1 MQYAFPLLAIFIWAG
16 NTVINKLAVGAI
28 FPAEIGFYRWLLA
41 GLLFTPFMLRK
52 VIAHWPQI
60 RPNLGKIFIL
70 GVLGM
75 AVYQSLAYF
84 AATMTTATNMGIIL
98 SLMPLMSL
106 AMAIISLG
114 QRLTAGA
121 LVGAVLSFAGVLVV
135 VSSGS
140 LGALLQHGVNL
151 GDAMMLIATL
161 AYAIYST
168 LLKKMAAAPAAAG
181 VAVFAGAGGGGGAVS
196 AVRHVAENRPD
207 PAEHSAGAVRVPA
220 GLDARAAGLDAGS
233 AAPRAEPDHAVLQPA
248 AVDHR
253 ADCSGGIEG
262 TTGDVSPGR
271 WLADAGRSDS
281 FRALDHRPRSLP
293 HSERRLDPDGFQP
306 RGMLDEQPHRI
317 RAFANQSQRWL
328 TISK

>member
-1 MQYAFPLLAIFIWAG
+1 MQYAYPLLAIFIWAG
-16 NTVINKLAVGAI
+16 NTVITKMSAGAI

-41 GLLFTPFMLRK
+41 GLLFTPFMLK
-52 VIAHWPQI
+52 TVIAHWSAI

-84 AATMTTATNMGIIL
+84 AATLTSATNMGIIL

-121 LVGAVLSFAGVLVV
+121 LAGAVLSFAGVLVV

-140 LGALLQHGVNL
+140 LSALLEHGVNL

-168 LLKKMAAAPAAAG
+168 LLKKWQLRLPPLVLLYLQVW
-181 VAVFAGAGGGGGAVS
+181 VAVVVLFPLFAVS
-196 AVRHVAENRPD
+196 PKIGPTLQNIPLVLYACVLASMLAPL
-207 PAEHSAGAVRVPA
+207 AWMHSVKTLGPSRTTLFFNLLPLITALIAALVLKEALALYHLVG
-220 GLDARAAGLDAGS
+220 GLLT
-233 AAPRAEPDHAVLQPA
+233 L
-248 AVDHR
+248 
-253 ADCSGGIEG
+253 GGVI
-262 TTGDVSPGR
+262 
-271 WLADAGRSDS
+271 L
-281 FRALDHRPRSLP
+281 
-293 HSERRLDPDGFQP
+293 SERWTAPVRRQAA
-306 RGMLDEQPHRI
+306 RV
-317 RAFANQSQRWL
+317 A
-328 TISK
+328 

>member
-41 GLLFTPFMLRK
+41 GLLFTPFMLK
-52 VIAHWPQI
+52 AVIAHWPQI
-60 RPNLGKIFIL
+60 RPNLGKIFVL

-84 AATMTTATNMGIIL
+84 AATLTTATNMGIIL

-140 LGALLQHGVNL
+140 LGALLQHGLNT

-168 LLKKMAAAPAAAG
+168 LLKKWQLRLPPLVLLYLQVLVAIVVLFPLYVASPKTGLTLQNTPLVLYACLLASMVAPLAWMQ
-181 VAVFAGAGGGGGAVS
+181 AVQRLGPSRTTLFFNLLPLITA
-196 AVRHVAENRPD
+196 
-207 PAEHSAGAVRVPA
+207 
-220 GLDARAAGLDAGS
+220 LI
-233 AAPRAEPDHAVLQPA
+233 A
-248 AVDHR
+248 AVVLKEQLAMYHLV
-253 ADCSGGIEG
+253 GGLLTLGGVI
-262 TTGDVSPGR
+262 
-271 WLADAGRSDS
+271 L
-281 FRALDHRPRSLP
+281 
-293 HSERRLDPDGFQP
+293 SERWTTVLGR
-306 RGMLDEQPHRI
+306 RI
-317 RAFANQSQRWL
+317 SVA
-328 TISK
+328 

>member
-41 GLLFTPFMLRK
+41 GLLFTPFMLK
-52 VIAHWPQI
+52 AVIAHWPQI
-60 RPNLGKIFIL
+60 RPNLGRIFIL

-84 AATMTTATNMGIIL
+84 AATLTTATNMGIIL

-140 LGALLQHGVNL
+140 LGALLQHGVNM

-168 LLKKMAAAPAAAG
+168 LLKKWQLRLPPLVLLYLQVLVAIVVLFPLYVVSPKTGLTLQNIPLVLYACLLASMLAPLAWMQ
-181 VAVFAGAGGGGGAVS
+181 AVQRLGPSRTTLFFNLLPLITA
-196 AVRHVAENRPD
+196 
-207 PAEHSAGAVRVPA
+207 
-220 GLDARAAGLDAGS
+220 LI
-233 AAPRAEPDHAVLQPA
+233 A
-248 AVDHR
+248 AVVLKEQLAMYHLV
-253 ADCSGGIEG
+253 GGLLTLGGVI
-262 TTGDVSPGR
+262 
-271 WLADAGRSDS
+271 L
-281 FRALDHRPRSLP
+281 
-293 HSERRLDPDGFQP
+293 SERWTTVLGR
-306 RGMLDEQPHRI
+306 RI
-317 RAFANQSQRWL
+317 SVA
-328 TISK
+328 

>member
-41 GLLFTPFMLRK
+41 GLLFTPFMLK
-52 VIAHWPQI
+52 AVIAHWPQI
-60 RPNLGKIFIL
+60 RPNLGKIFVL

-84 AATMTTATNMGIIL
+84 AATLTTATNMGIIL

-140 LGALLQHGVNL
+140 LGALLQHGLNM

-168 LLKKMAAAPAAAG
+168 LLKKWQLRLPPLVLLYLQVLVAIVVLFPLYVASPKTGLTLQNIPLVLYACLLASMVAPLAWMQ
-181 VAVFAGAGGGGGAVS
+181 AVQRLGPSRTTLFFNLLPLITA
-196 AVRHVAENRPD
+196 
-207 PAEHSAGAVRVPA
+207 
-220 GLDARAAGLDAGS
+220 LI
-233 AAPRAEPDHAVLQPA
+233 A
-248 AVDHR
+248 AVVLKEQLAMYHLV
-253 ADCSGGIEG
+253 GGLLTLGGVI
-262 TTGDVSPGR
+262 
-271 WLADAGRSDS
+271 L
-281 FRALDHRPRSLP
+281 
-293 HSERRLDPDGFQP
+293 SERWTTVLGRKLSV
-306 RGMLDEQPHRI
+306 
-317 RAFANQSQRWL
+317 A
-328 TISK
+328 

>member
-41 GLLFTPFMLRK
+41 GLLFTPFMLK
-52 VIAHWPQI
+52 AVIAHWPQI

-84 AATMTTATNMGIIL
+84 AATLTTATNMGIIL

-121 LVGAVLSFAGVLVV
+121 LFGAVLSFAGVLVV

-168 LLKKMAAAPAAAG
+168 LLKKWQLRLPPLVLLYLQVLVAIVVLFPLYAMSSKTGLTLQNIPLVLYACLLASMLAPLAWMQAVQRLGPSRTTLFFNLLPLITALIAALVLKEQLAMYHLVGGLLTLGG
-181 VAVFAGAGGGGGAVS
+181 VI
-196 AVRHVAENRPD
+196 
-207 PAEHSAGAVRVPA
+207 
-220 GLDARAAGLDAGS
+220 L
-233 AAPRAEPDHAVLQPA
+233 
-248 AVDHR
+248 
-253 ADCSGGIEG
+253 
-262 TTGDVSPGR
+262 
-271 WLADAGRSDS
+271 
-281 FRALDHRPRSLP
+281 
-293 HSERRLDPDGFQP
+293 SERWTTVLGRKVSV
-306 RGMLDEQPHRI
+306 
-317 RAFANQSQRWL
+317 A
-328 TISK
+328 

>member
-41 GLLFTPFMLRK
+41 GLLFTPFMLK
-52 VIAHWPQI
+52 AVIAHWPQI
-60 RPNLGKIFIL
+60 RPNLGKIFVL

-84 AATMTTATNMGIIL
+84 AATLTTATNMGIIL

-140 LGALLQHGVNL
+140 LGALLQHGLNM

-168 LLKKMAAAPAAAG
+168 LLKKWQLRLPPLVLLYLQVLVAIVVLFPLYVASPKTGLTLQNIPLVLYACLLASMVAPLAWMQAVQRLGPSRTTLFFNLLPLITALIAAVVLKEQLAMYHLVGGLLTLAG
-181 VAVFAGAGGGGGAVS
+181 VI
-196 AVRHVAENRPD
+196 
-207 PAEHSAGAVRVPA
+207 
-220 GLDARAAGLDAGS
+220 L
-233 AAPRAEPDHAVLQPA
+233 
-248 AVDHR
+248 
-253 ADCSGGIEG
+253 
-262 TTGDVSPGR
+262 
-271 WLADAGRSDS
+271 
-281 FRALDHRPRSLP
+281 
-293 HSERRLDPDGFQP
+293 SERWTTVLGRQP
-306 RGMLDEQPHRI
+306 RI
-317 RAFANQSQRWL
+317 A
-328 TISK
+328 

>member
-41 GLLFTPFMLRK
+41 GLLFTPFMLK
-52 VIAHWPQI
+52 AVIAHWPQI
-60 RPNLGKIFIL
+60 RPNLGKIFVL

-84 AATMTTATNMGIIL
+84 AATLTTATNMGIIL

-114 QRLTAGA
+114 QRLSAGA
-121 LVGAVLSFAGVLVV
+121 VVGAVLSFAGVLVV

-140 LGALLQHGVNL
+140 LGALLQHGLNM

-168 LLKKMAAAPAAAG
+168 LLKKWQLRLPPLVLLYLQVLVAIVVLFPLYVASPKTGLTLQNTPLVLYACLLASMVAPLAWMQ
-181 VAVFAGAGGGGGAVS
+181 AVQRLGPSRTTLFFNLLPLITA
-196 AVRHVAENRPD
+196 
-207 PAEHSAGAVRVPA
+207 
-220 GLDARAAGLDAGS
+220 LI
-233 AAPRAEPDHAVLQPA
+233 A
-248 AVDHR
+248 AVVLKEQLAMYHLV
-253 ADCSGGIEG
+253 GGLLTLGGVI
-262 TTGDVSPGR
+262 
-271 WLADAGRSDS
+271 L
-281 FRALDHRPRSLP
+281 
-293 HSERRLDPDGFQP
+293 SERWTTVLGR
-306 RGMLDEQPHRI
+306 RI
-317 RAFANQSQRWL
+317 SVA
-328 TISK
+328 